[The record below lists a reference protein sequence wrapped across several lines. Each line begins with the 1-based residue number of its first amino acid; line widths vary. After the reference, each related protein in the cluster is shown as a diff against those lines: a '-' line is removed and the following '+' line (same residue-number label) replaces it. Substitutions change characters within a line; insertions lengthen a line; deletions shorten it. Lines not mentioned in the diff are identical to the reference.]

1 MYEYLRAL
9 KERFSPE
16 VKKGPLIR
24 EIEASRQTLARRLD
38 KQGRKELLRLLDAQD
53 ALRYETALNS
63 FVAGFRLAK
72 GIEAELGV
80 VEPYSYAKEQER
92 QACKQFRKGCG
103 I

>member
-16 VKKGPLIR
+16 VKKGPLIQ
-24 EIEASRQTLARRLD
+24 EIEASRQTLACRLD
-38 KQGRKELLRLLDAQD
+38 RQGRKELLRLLDAQD
-53 ALRYETALNS
+53 ALRYETALDS

-72 GIEAELGV
+72 GIEAELGA
-80 VEPYSYAKEQER
+80 VEPYSYAREQER
-92 QACKQFRKGCG
+92 QASKQFRRRRG